1 MPVSTSEVTV
11 SETDP
16 VEPSTE
22 PGKPPRHLTQRI
34 HDAYSELT
42 ESERKAADIIMSRPG
57 DIATFAAKELAERS
71 GVSGATVSRLVR
83 RLGYESYDEA
93 RREARSFRAAGSPFH
108 LFNDIP
114 PGDSELIGRHL
125 AEENRLLETTL
136 SMLNPLLVGEVAA
149 KLGHARHVWFV
160 GFRNSRFLAD
170 YARAVFTLL
179 RNETYSLAPSGQT
192 LAEGVAGVGKGDVVV
207 AFGMRRRVRFFVPLL
222 EALAAQGAEILL
234 ITDRSMRALPVVRWS
249 VLCSIETAQPIDS
262 YTGALAIT
270 RLLALETLR
279 RLGPKARQ
287 RLGSIEAAQNRL
299 RELE

>member
-1 MPVSTSEVTV
+1 M

-16 VEPSTE
+16 VAEPLTA
-22 PGKPPRHLTQRI
+22 PGKPSRHLTHRI
-34 HDAYSELT
+34 HDAYPELT
-42 ESERKAADIIMSRPG
+42 ETERKAADIIMSRPG
-57 DIATFAAKELAERS
+57 DFATFAAKELAERS

-83 RLGYESYDEA
+83 RLGYKSYEEA

-108 LFNDIP
+108 LFDDMP
-114 PGDSELIGRHL
+114 PGESELIARHL
-125 AEENRLLETTL
+125 SEETRLLETTL

>member
-1 MPVSTSEVTV
+1 LTAS
-11 SETDP
+11 
-16 VEPSTE
+16 
-22 PGKPPRHLTQRI
+22 GKPSRHLTQRI
-34 HDAYSELT
+34 HDAYPELT
-42 ESERKAADIIMSRPG
+42 ETERKAADIIMSRPG

-83 RLGYESYDEA
+83 RLGYESYEEA

-108 LFNDIP
+108 LFDDMP
-114 PGDSELIGRHL
+114 PGDSELIARHL
-125 AEENRLLETTL
+125 SEETRLLETTL

-149 KLGHARHVWFV
+149 KLGGARHVWFV

-179 RNETYSLAPSGQT
+179 RNETHSLAPSGQT

-222 EALAAQGAEILL
+222 EALAAQDAEILL
-234 ITDRSMRALPVVRWS
+234 ITDRSMRAPLPAVRWTI
-249 VLCSIETAQPIDS
+249 LCSVETAQPMDS